1 MMSRIH
7 LLAVLVLTGLA
18 GAARGEVL
26 SYSWGASPGLLYADG
41 PSGGFIDL
49 RGGPW
54 QVQAPGYVVDY
65 LTVYSRTPAGD
76 LYTDRPFTLALT
88 LTDPAGDSARL
99 TVRGMLSDFGNV
111 LHVTGG
117 PAQPQEVRLGREVYA
132 VTLPDQSVWVID
144 PVPGGPLGFRAQ
156 SSISVQVVR
165 GAPEPPA
172 LLLAAVGLPL
182 LALALRRGPRPKGA
196 SGTSRAIRA

>member
-18 GAARGEVL
+18 GAARAELL
-26 SYSWGASPGLLYADG
+26 SYSWDASPGLLYADG
-41 PSGGFIDL
+41 SSGGFIDL

-54 QVQAPGYVVDY
+54 QAQAPGYAVDY
-65 LTVYSRTPAGD
+65 LAVYSRTPAGD
-76 LYTDRPFTLALT
+76 VYTDRPFTLTLT

-99 TVRGMLSDFGNV
+99 TVHGTLSDFGNV
-111 LHVTGG
+111 LHITGG
-117 PAQPQEVRLGREVYA
+117 SAQPQEITLGKEFYV
-132 VTLPDQSVWVID
+132 VKLPDQSVWVID

-156 SSISVQVVR
+156 SSLSVQVVR

-182 LALALRRGPRPKGA
+182 LALARRRGPRPKGA
-196 SGTSRAIRA
+196 GRTSRAIRA